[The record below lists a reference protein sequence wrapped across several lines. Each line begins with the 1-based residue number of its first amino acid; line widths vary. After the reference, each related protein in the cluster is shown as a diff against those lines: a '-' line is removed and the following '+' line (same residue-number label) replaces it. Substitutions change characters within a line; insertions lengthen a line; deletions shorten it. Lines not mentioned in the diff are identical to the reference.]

1 MLEKGPMRAIEL
13 THVLKTLTNNIKE
26 TREIIPKVNIIKLKS
41 NSFFLLDS
49 IYRIPPAKLD
59 KT

>member
-13 THVLKTLTNNIKE
+13 INVLKIFKNNIKE

-41 NSFFLLDS
+41 SSFFLLDM